1 MLSNY
6 NQIINLTNQ
15 SYIKLSFLEKPL
27 LDYSDYNY
35 DKLKDLIK
43 TNNSDKSNV
52 MVFNKDYINPKLIEE
67 KTHRWFKSYLKTPLY
82 PLVSNKSYM
91 FSGINKN
98 EIVDGLPN
106 LYYPYY
112 DYFKKINNNYNQV
125 VVNYYETIEDFIPMH
140 RDWTYNMV
148 PNYEISILTLN
159 NNNNNNNVNRV
170 FSIENVKTKEIINIE
185 LFHGLILTMGGYFQQ
200 EYRHGILKTNY
211 NNNNTKNSRLGITFR
226 QFIV

>member
-1 MLSNY
+1 MLTNY
-6 NQIINLTNQ
+6 NQIINLTNH

-35 DKLKDLIK
+35 DKLKNLIK

-52 MVFNKDYINPKLIEE
+52 MVFNKDYNNPKLIEE
-67 KTHRWFKSYLKTPLY
+67 KTHRWFKSYLNTPKY
-82 PLVSNKSYM
+82 HVVSNKSYM
-91 FSGINKN
+91 FSGSNKN
-98 EIVDGLPN
+98 EIIDGLSN

-112 DYFKKINNNYNQV
+112 DYFKKINNNYNQI

-140 RDWTYNMV
+140 RDWTYNMI

-159 NNNNNNNVNRV
+159 NKNNNINRV

-185 LFHGLILTMGGYFQQ
+185 LFHGLIITMGGYFQH

-211 NNNNTKNSRLGITFR
+211 NNNNSKNTRLGITFR

>member
-1 MLSNY
+1 MLTNH
-6 NQIINLTNQ
+6 NQIINLTNH

-35 DKLKDLIK
+35 DKLKNLIK
-43 TNNSDKSNV
+43 TNNSNKSNV
-52 MVFNKDYINPKLIEE
+52 MVFNKDYNNPKLIEE
-67 KTHRWFKSYLKTPLY
+67 KTHRWFKSYLNTPKY
-82 PLVSNKSYM
+82 PLISNKSYM

-98 EIVDGLPN
+98 EIVNGLPN

-112 DYFKKINNNYNQV
+112 DCFKKINNNYNQV
-125 VVNYYETIEDFIPMH
+125 VVNYYETIEDYIPMH

-159 NNNNNNNVNRV
+159 NKNNNINRV
-170 FSIENVKTKEIINIE
+170 FSIENVKTKELINIE
-185 LFHGLILTMGGYFQQ
+185 LLHGLIITMGGYFQH
-200 EYRHGILKTNY
+200 EYRHGILNNNNNN

>member
-1 MLSNY
+1 MLTIY
-6 NQIINLTNQ
+6 NQIVNLTNH

-35 DKLKDLIK
+35 DKLKNLIK
-43 TNNSDKSNV
+43 TNNSNKSNV
-52 MVFNKDYINPKLIEE
+52 MVFNKDYNNPKLIQE
-67 KTHRWFKSYLKTPLY
+67 KTHRWFKSYLNTPKY
-82 PLVSNKSYM
+82 PLISNKSYM

-125 VVNYYETIEDFIPMH
+125 VVNYYETIEDYIPMH

-159 NNNNNNNVNRV
+159 NKNNNVNRV

-185 LFHGLILTMGGYFQQ
+185 LFHGLIITMGGHFQH

-211 NNNNTKNSRLGITFR
+211 NNNTKNIRLGITFR